1 MILEGKDDDG
11 VVDQSDDSVV
21 GGVGKLIFLLVSSI
35 LSKSKQ
41 SNDNH
46 TICCQIFAEA
56 K

>member
-21 GGVGKLIFLLVSSI
+21 GGVGKLIF
-35 LSKSKQ
+35 
-41 SNDNH
+41 
-46 TICCQIFAEA
+46 FACFQHLIQVQA